1 MKKKK
6 KLKDKIGKKQIFLL
20 GISTLTVLALLFLFC
35 VCIFNFFGNKY
46 RIEPRAKNVLEAKKK
61 DDENIKTV
69 GWIRVQ
75 GTNIDYPVI
84 YAPGYDF
91 SNKIDDFAWTEA
103 DYNGLNNIV
112 IVSGHNIK
120 NLSAVPVIGDKSHT
134 RFEQLMAYTYYDF
147 VKENQFIQ
155 YTVGGKDYLY
165 RVYSVSYDDVYNLD
179 LYNQAPYTAERME
192 KYIQSTTR
200 KSIFNFDVDVK
211 NTDKII
217 SLDTCTRM
225 YGYASTI
232 HFRVNGRLLRNGEAA
247 TLSKVTA
254 NSKYEEIEKIM
265 EGEKTYEEA

>member
-6 KLKDKIGKKQIFLL
+6 KLKNKVGKKQIFLL
-20 GISTLTVLALLFLFC
+20 GISALIVLALLFLFC
-35 VCIFNFFGNKY
+35 VYVFGFFGNKY
-46 RIEPRAKNVLEAKKK
+46 RIESRTKNVIEAKKK

-91 SNKIDDFAWTEA
+91 SAKVDDFAWIEVEF
-103 DYNGLNNIV
+103 NELNNIV
-112 IVSGHNIK
+112 YISGHNIK
-120 NLSAVPVIGDKSHT
+120 NLSKNPIIGDKSHT

-147 VKENQFIQ
+147 VKDNQFIQ
-155 YTVGGKDYLY
+155 YTFNGKDYLY
-165 RVYSVSYDDVYNLD
+165 KIYSVSYVDFYKLD
-179 LYNQAPYTAERME
+179 LYNLGPYDGDRME
-192 KYIQSTTR
+192 RYIEATKAQSL
-200 KSIFNFDVDVK
+200 FNFDVDVK

-225 YGYASTI
+225 YGEISTM
-232 HFRVNGRLLRNGEAA
+232 HFRVNGRLLRKGEAA
-247 TLSKVTA
+247 KISKVTT

-265 EGEKTYEEA
+265 EGEKKYEDA